1 MIFLKYYK
9 IFLFCTLIKVNEKLI
24 NYIAY
29 LLNLLGGS
37 IRFSSKNLIL
47 NLISNH
53 TWNHQ

>member
-29 LLNLLGGS
+29 LLNLFRS
-37 IRFSSKNLIL
+37 IYSLQFKK
-47 NLISNH
+47 SNFKSNFQSYM
-53 TWNHQ
+53 NHQ